1 MTKKSLVISD
11 DEDLDALID
20 KAVDTFFVEAPT
32 LDELGEEESVVTSE
46 VGGKSAP
53 KASGG
58 EPDAPS
64 FDEAM
69 DTLFTGSFT
78 ETQVHQ
84 VTSGDDET
92 DRAIDLAV
100 DTLFVEEP
108 ETPPPETAQLEVKV
122 AEAPAQELSF
132 DEFQIPEPPAP
143 KPKVAP
149 KPAVPQK
156 PPAAPQKPPAAGVV
170 GPESRRPKP
179 AAPVAPIPPRKPA
192 PPKAQPPAPEFS
204 PPVFEESP
212 DAGVSYDDAMA
223 AEIERHMH
231 TLYEDE
237 PAPAAPKPSKPLKPA
252 TQAPVPE
259 ASKGR
264 AASAKA
270 SPLRKLQEA
279 ILTLEWEISQRS
291 IAVLATEL
299 TKVRMKYQDNATV
312 DFAALTMRV
321 VLDYIAKR
329 MSRAHPES
337 IRFLLEVTEYL
348 DRSVTASEED
358 PLRSFHHILTRY
370 ERYKTSVRKA
380 EGLPDKSPPILHN
393 LEVKD
398 PKAFAEM
405 VEMHAKT
412 LIRAG
417 RALAQRLP
425 KTRDPEN
432 LIRSFRFLVTRSI
445 NRVLESTVKEKA
457 KKSPKNKGGRKK

>member
-1 MTKKSLVISD
+1 MTKKSVVTSD

-32 LDELGEEESVVTSE
+32 LEELGEEESVVTSE
-46 VGGKSAP
+46 VGEKSAP
-53 KASGG
+53 QAAGG
-58 EPDAPS
+58 EEAAPS

-78 ETQVHQ
+78 ETAVQQV

-132 DEFQIPEPPAP
+132 DEFQVPETPAP
-143 KPKVAP
+143 KPKPVSAVGTTKKAAP
-149 KPAVPQK
+149 QR
-156 PPAAPQKPPAAGVV
+156 PPAAAVAA
-170 GPESRRPKP
+170 PEPRLPKP
-179 AAPVAPIPPRKPA
+179 AAPAAPTPPRKTT
-192 PPKAQPPAPEFS
+192 PPKAEPEAFEFT

-212 DAGVSYDDAMA
+212 DAGVSYDDVMA

-231 TLYEDE
+231 TLYEDTG
-237 PAPAAPKPSKPLKPA
+237 PPAAPKPTKPA
-252 TQAPVPE
+252 KQAPVPE
-259 ASKGR
+259 APKAR
-264 AASAKA
+264 AVSAKA

-279 ILTLEWEISQRS
+279 ILTLEWEISERS
-291 IAVLATEL
+291 ITVLVTEL
-299 TKVRMKYQDNATV
+299 AKVRIKYQDNATV

-337 IRFLLEVTEYL
+337 IRFLLEVTDYL
-348 DRSVTASEED
+348 DRSMTASEED

-370 ERYKTSVRKA
+370 ERYKSSVRKA
-380 EGLPDKSPPILHN
+380 ERLPDKSPPILHN
-393 LEVKD
+393 LQVKD

-405 VEMHAKT
+405 VEKHAKT

-425 KTRDPEN
+425 KTSDPEN

-457 KKSPKNKGGRKK
+457 KKSSKNKNGRKK